1 MHKLRNSNIELLRI
15 VAMFFII
22 SHHFLVHGMNIWQN
36 SSWDNLTLLSLD
48 SLFFIGVNV
57 FVLIS
62 GYYTIRFDWKKL
74 LRLYLLAAII
84 GGVGYMAHLII
95 DDASLGRSF
104 IYNTIFSISHAP
116 GTWFIKTYIFL
127 FFLSP
132 ILNSA
137 LNGFDRKQTQ
147 LVLILLTIISVYFG
161 WFWQDDINKDGY
173 NLINF
178 VWIYCIGYYLSHY
191 FNHRKIS
198 CFIYLLI
205 SIICS
210 IFNAV
215 ISIFIEAYQAWA
227 YNNPLVVFA
236 AISFFLFFLSF
247 NFSSKFV
254 NCIASSTLGVY
265 LIHENAYI
273 SPLLYKEQCVTFYS
287 SNVVS
292 FFLSVMGVFV
302 ICSIIDYG
310 IRILIAN
317 PLLKL
322 PSTPSTSQKNTINS

>member
-1 MHKLRNSNIELLRI
+1 MYKLRNSNIELLRI
-15 VAMFFII
+15 VAMLFII
-22 SHHFLVHGMNIWQN
+22 SHHFLVHGMNIWQD

-84 GGVGYMAHLII
+84 GGVGYMTHIII
-95 DDASLGRSF
+95 DDASLGRSV

-116 GTWFIKTYIFL
+116 GTWFIKTYIYL
-127 FFLSP
+127 FFFSP

-137 LNGFDRKQTQ
+137 LNSFDRKQTQ

-191 FNHRKIS
+191 FDHSKIS
-198 CFIYLLI
+198 CLIYLVI
-205 SIICS
+205 SIISS
-210 IFNAV
+210 ISNAV
-215 ISIFIEAYQAWA
+215 ISILIESYQAWT
-227 YNNPLVVFA
+227 YNNPLIVLA
-236 AISFFLFFLSF
+236 AISFLLFFLSF
-247 NFSSKFV
+247 NFSSRLV
-254 NCIASSTLGVY
+254 NYIASSTLGVY
-265 LIHENAYI
+265 LIHENAYL
-273 SPLLYKEQCVTFYS
+273 SPLLYKQQYVLFYS
-287 SNVVS
+287 SNVIY
-292 FFLSVMGVFV
+292 FLISVIGVFV
-302 ICSIIDYG
+302 ICSIIDLM
-310 IRILIAN
+310 IRELVAN
-317 PLLKL
+317 PLLKIA
-322 PSTPSTSQKNTINS
+322 PPPTSQRNKDKL